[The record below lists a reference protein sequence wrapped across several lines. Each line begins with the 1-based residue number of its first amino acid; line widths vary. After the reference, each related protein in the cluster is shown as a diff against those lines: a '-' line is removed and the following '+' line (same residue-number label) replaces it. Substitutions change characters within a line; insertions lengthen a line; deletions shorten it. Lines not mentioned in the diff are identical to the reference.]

1 MPSLVRLCLEHSEVD
16 SHCLVWFLWFD
27 LQVELLEWPEQP
39 LLGVH
44 ETHVLLSRLQE
55 LTLAKVRGDLEGI
68 DSRDL
73 SRQSLERIR
82 LALACNLGRAILQ
95 EWLVEPPWALVVVH
109 LSNIVK
115 DFFRSLFLA
124 TFIFRQIHLVSLSYV
139 VFRPVSRQKSLI
151 F

>member
-1 MPSLVRLCLEHSEVD
+1 LPFFVRLCFEHFQVD
-16 SHCLVWFLWFD
+16 AQCLIWFLWLDF
-27 LQVELLEWPEQP
+27 QVELLEWPEQP

-95 EWLVEPPWALVVVH
+95 EWLAELIWAPVVVH
-109 LSNIVK
+109 LSNIV
-115 DFFRSLFLA
+115 DEIPLFFGHYFWAPSGSLKLPLGCPYNFFFVKLW
-124 TFIFRQIHLVSLSYV
+124 FSV
-139 VFRPVSRQKSLI
+139 
-151 F
+151 